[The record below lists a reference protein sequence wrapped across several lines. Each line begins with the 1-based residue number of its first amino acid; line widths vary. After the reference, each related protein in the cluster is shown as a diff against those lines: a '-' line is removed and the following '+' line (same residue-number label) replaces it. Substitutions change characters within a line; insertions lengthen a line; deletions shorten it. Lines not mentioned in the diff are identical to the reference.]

1 MPTQTAMHKVVPS
14 RGESRVSRLLIAKAL
29 IVVLHGVG
37 IVGLSLPEYQ
47 DLFLQLTPLQLLSS
61 LFILLFFHRGWND
74 AFPIFAAA
82 AFWIGFGSEIIGIH
96 TGYLFGDYVY
106 GPTLGP
112 KLWEVP
118 IIIGVN
124 WFILSYTT
132 GVLFRKVPNDIY
144 AAILSALAMTAID
157 YILEPVAV
165 ELNMWAWKWEEIP
178 MSNYAGWFGIS
189 FIIQL
194 IWRKANFEKENPIS
208 DWLLT
213 ALIVFFAVLN
223 ISLGL

>member
-14 RGESRVSRLLIAKAL
+14 RGESRVSRLLIAKVL

-144 AAILSALAMTAID
+144 AAILSSLAMTAID

>member
-1 MPTQTAMHKVVPS
+1 MHKYVPS
-14 RGESRVSRLLIAKAL
+14 RGEPRISRLLIGKVIIVAL
-29 IVVLHGVG
+29 HLVG
-37 IVGLSLPEYQ
+37 IIGLSLPEYQ
-47 DLFLQLTPLQLLSS
+47 DMFLGLTPAQLLVS
-61 LFILLFFHRGWND
+61 LSLILFFHRGWND

>member
-14 RGESRVSRLLIAKAL
+14 RGESRVSRLLIAKVL